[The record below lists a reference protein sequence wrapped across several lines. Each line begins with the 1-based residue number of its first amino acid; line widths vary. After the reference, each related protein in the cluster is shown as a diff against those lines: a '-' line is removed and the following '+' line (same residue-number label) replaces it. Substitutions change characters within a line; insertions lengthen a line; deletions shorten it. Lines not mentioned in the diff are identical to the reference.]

1 MTKPRC
7 YQYAYKINK
16 IVSLEFV
23 TKKKISKWTSR
34 DGSAIK
40 TC

>member
-23 TKKKISKWTSR
+23 TKKKSV
-34 DGSAIK
+34 DGPEEMALP
-40 TC
+40 